1 MTDHTSESSAAASA
15 EAFPIASIVIP
26 AHNEQAVIGRTLST
40 LLADAAEGEF
50 EIVVVCN
57 GCTDATQSVS
67 EEFARRGVR
76 TLSIE
81 TPSKIAALNAGD
93 AVVTAMPRVYLDADV
108 RITAASVRKLVATLA
123 AGALVAAPRVHLD
136 VDQCSPLVRAYF
148 SVWTRLGHVSR
159 GLGSG
164 VYALSGEGRSK
175 FGEFPPVMGDDYF
188 IYCLVDDD
196 ERVSP
201 VDAISTVVP
210 PLTLKALANRRMRI
224 EKGNS
229 EIRSQSPSS
238 SSGAGLADVVKKQP
252 RLLPNAALYAG
263 VHAWARLRVRGLST
277 DQVGWQ
283 RADPLR
289 PAAKGDSQP

>member
-1 MTDHTSESSAAASA
+1 MTDHTRESSTAAST

-26 AHNEQAVIGRTLST
+26 AHNEQSVIGRTLST
-40 LLADAAEGEF
+40 LLENAAEGEF
-50 EIVVVCN
+50 DIVVVCN

-67 EEFARRGVR
+67 EEFAHRGVR

-81 TPSKIAALNAGD
+81 TASKIAALNAGD
-93 AVVTAMPRVYLDADV
+93 AVVSAMPRVYLDADV

-123 AGALVAAPRVHLD
+123 AGALVAAPRVQLD
-136 VDQCSPLVRAYF
+136 VEQCSTLVRAYF
-148 SVWTRLGHVSR
+148 NVWSQLGHVSR

-175 FGEFPPVMGDDYF
+175 FDEFPHVMGDDYF

-210 PLTLKALANRRMRI
+210 PLTMKDLAKRRLRI

-238 SSGAGLADVVKKQP
+238 SSGAGLVDVLKKQP

-263 VHAWARLRVRGLST
+263 IHGWARLRVRGQSSA
-277 DQVGWQ
+277 QVGWQ
-283 RADPLR
+283 RTDPQR
-289 PAAKGDSQP
+289 PASKGDSRP